1 MNMDKNIKNKDK
13 DIKNSLG
20 SPTIILM
27 GIGAILSAGLF
38 YFMFKYAD
46 QGNLIMV
53 VLTACLIVVVSFGTV
68 KGLAY
73 ISKRKF

>member
-1 MNMDKNIKNKDK
+1 MDKNIKNKDK
-13 DIKNSLG
+13 DIKNSLE
-20 SPTIILM
+20 SPAIILM
-27 GIGAILSAGLF
+27 GIGAILSVALF
-38 YFMFKYAD
+38 YFMFKFAD

-53 VLTACLIVVVSFGTV
+53 VLTALLIVVVSFGTM